1 MTLFEQK
8 RFNDMGH
15 LAKREKQKVDTAQV
29 IMKII
34 KVKTFVNDHLVRSTN
49 GGY

>member
-1 MTLFEQK
+1 
-8 RFNDMGH
+8 MGH